1 MKDITTVL
9 MQQFRREHKAAR
21 RYMALLLALALLTS
35 LFVNWQLHS
44 VGIAQTADY
53 QCGEI
58 EHQHT
63 AECYEK
69 VLVCGYEEGEP
80 EDWNATKPDD
90 STFPDADYGVEQSEA
105 DIAAYSAEPE
115 PEYIFVPHQHTD
127 DCYQEVKTL
136 TCHEEE
142 HVHTDDCFDP
152 EDGSLI
158 CDLFEHTHDDSC
170 YSVEYELV
178 CGLEE
183 GELVEEPNPDYVPVD
198 EEAFAVFDDAVAL
211 QPVVDDSSL
220 DTPVHHHTD
229 ACYEEVLVCGL
240 PEHHHTVNCL
250 SDPLADVEDEE
261 TWSAKTNV
269 VLTGAWAD
277 DLTAVA
283 KSQLGYQQS
292 ERNFQLDD
300 EDQTTVRHYTRYG
313 AWYGNA
319 YGAWDV
325 MFLSYC
331 LNYADVPQTTV
342 PQRAGVQALRSD
354 LRGSEWLKAA
364 AEVELVPGDI
374 VFYNNITTETVAVE
388 EDAPQI
394 MDDSAD
400 ADIALLSLEPAAA
413 EPQTEERT
421 VSTETVGIVSD
432 VDADTGTLTV
442 ISGDVDGKVAEV
454 SLRADEITDV
464 IDLAAAHKAQEEDRP
479 AAGGI
484 SREELGEQESALV
497 IWPISEEELAQYPML
512 LSAELGETA
521 AAGDPELTVTKVTF
535 QKHVGDNWPDIKEGE
550 TVKEN
555 DEIRMYVDFT
565 LAPNTFTQL
574 PGTVYYQL
582 PGGLKLDEPITNG
595 VIRDPSNKTND
606 EEGEPVGSYTI
617 DKDGKV
623 ALTFAK
629 DKINPEYAFKGT
641 LMFTARA
648 NYSSSQNGEIIFGNN
663 IKLQIQKPD
672 PDLKPEKGYA
682 ENRVWSDAEGNFYI
696 HWKVT
701 VTTKNG
707 SGGKVDIWDEL
718 TQGYLPSSFDPDNSN
733 GPVSITRYD
742 AAGQEKPLTGE
753 YSKTY
758 EISDDG
764 KTLRYTDLP
773 ELQAGEKYE
782 LRYVT
787 KITAADLENAK
798 AYPNKFSNRMHNW
811 AYAKSEKVAKK
822 QTYNYVTFNN
832 TIIEKKGNLNS
843 SGLIDWTVTI
853 KAPLSYNG
861 GFLKDYVLTD
871 QILKGDV
878 RIVGSIAIR
887 SNNGKTDTITPEEF
901 ATGYPLLNVDS
912 NAHTYTVT
920 YQTTAPASGGTVEN
934 QATITRG
941 EGENEITFTAKAPV
955 DVPVGK
961 WGLTKTH
968 VRNDN
973 DGKAYWTIEASNTTG
988 AQTFELWDTIGATT
1002 NSAGQT
1008 VEGTTHSAYATELQA
1023 ALESGMTLNLADS
1036 TKLSYAEAQTKG
1048 YLGSITYYD
1057 ADGSVVSATDGT
1069 TPVMKMCVP
1078 VDTSKNPT
1086 VRVTRVELTGIPTH
1100 EELSNIPQGDAWT
1113 FHNDAKLVQ
1122 GSSEVS
1128 ASATDTRHG
1137 ESIFTKEVSTDG
1149 QNYAQNIPP
1158 VEYDVNQDHR
1168 LYYKITL
1175 VTTASPTA
1183 DQKGIIEFSDK
1194 LPDGTTYTPDS
1205 NSNSCYRDDTFLSW
1219 TGGDWYLSYN
1229 SNTRTVTVQA
1239 KNLTPNKEYK
1249 ITFKYSVTFDK
1260 DPEWNDLLTA
1270 KREYTN
1276 TAIWGK
1282 GVNEK
1287 KATTTTT
1294 VTRKVEPLTKTGKQ
1308 QMNSNNEL
1316 SNRITYTVI
1325 INPEG
1330 VILGDGETLDLKDVM
1345 TVNTDSGASF
1355 YGSNVKLYY
1364 YDHGKSVSEMKPV
1377 PVTQYTN
1384 LKPEGNEWMHMTVPD
1399 HTKLLLQYDCI
1410 IANNRNEPMLSNTV
1424 SLNTYKKEQEL
1435 RFQTNDSSVTVSS
1448 GQLVIKKVDGT
1459 TWDPLQGAAF
1469 TLTPYDSKNHTFKE
1483 VDGTPSLS
1491 GTTNASGE
1499 LVFHIT
1505 DNAVLPHVLYRLQET
1520 SAPAGYIKYSTPRYV
1535 FFYEKG
1541 ETPETVYQQYIGTD
1555 PVQDGATAVL
1565 EKDVTFG
1572 TTTGATTLTV
1582 KNTYNRLT
1590 VTKTWLNASNNQT
1603 ADEDDIPQQ
1612 SIKVQLYCRKAG
1624 QQPKAVGDP
1633 VVLSK
1638 DTNWSHTWKGDEI
1651 PAVDSDGEK
1660 WYYFVKELD
1669 TGLWRTTYSDNN
1681 KNGIQTGSIYITN
1694 TIYSSYVLPSTGGMG
1709 TVPFA
1714 AVGGMLTVGAAL
1726 LLAKRKKHEEKGE

>member
-1 MKDITTVL
+1 MQDITTAL

-90 STFPDADYGVEQSEA
+90 SAFPDADYGVEQSEA

-115 PEYIFVPHQHTD
+115 PEYIFMPHQHTD

-136 TCHEEE
+136 TCYQEE

-170 YSVEYELV
+170 YSIEYELV

-374 VFYNNITTETVAVE
+374 VFYNSITTETVAVE

-394 MDDSAD
+394 TDDSAD
-400 ADIALLSLEPAAA
+400 ADIAPLSLEPAAA

-454 SLRADEITDV
+454 SLRADEITGV
-464 IDLAAAHKAQEEDRP
+464 IDLAAADKAQEEDHP

-484 SREELGEQESALV
+484 SHEELGEQESTLV
-497 IWPISEEELAQYPML
+497 IWPISEEELAQYPMM
-512 LSAELGETA
+512 LSAELDETD
-521 AAGDPELTVTKVTF
+521 AAGNQALTVTKVIF
-535 QKHVGDNWPDIKEGE
+535 QRHEGNTWPDIQQGD

-582 PGGLKLDEPITNG
+582 PGGLKLENPITNG
-595 VIRDPSNKTND
+595 VIRDPSNTTND

-648 NYSSSQNGEIIFGNN
+648 NYSSSQNGEITFGNN
-663 IKLQIQKPD
+663 ISLKIQKPD
-672 PDLKPEKGYA
+672 PDLKIEKGFA
-682 ENRVWSDAEGNFYI
+682 ERRVWSDEKGDFYI

-707 SGGKVDIWDEL
+707 SGGTVDIRDVL
-718 TQGYLPSSFDPDNSN
+718 TQGSLPSSFDPDNSN

-742 AAGQEKPLTGE
+742 AAGTKKPLTGE
-753 YSKTY
+753 YSGTY
-758 EISDDG
+758 VISADG
-764 KTLRYTDLP
+764 KELKYTDLP

-787 KITAADLENAK
+787 KIAAADLEKAK
-798 AYPNKFSNRMHNW
+798 ATPGASNRMHNM
-811 AYAKSEKVAKK
+811 AYAKSEKVAEIQKE
-822 QTYNYVTFNN
+822 NYVTFNN

-843 SGLIDWTVTI
+843 SGLIEWTVTI

-871 QILKGDV
+871 EILQGKV
-878 RIVGSIAIR
+878 RIVGNITIK
-887 SNNGKTDTITPEEF
+887 SNNNKTDTITQDEF
-901 ATGYPLLNVDS
+901 ANGYKLSKVDD

-934 QATITRG
+934 QAKITRG
-941 EGENEITFTAKAPV
+941 KETDKIEFTAKDSVNVQA
-955 DVPVGK
+955 GK

-988 AQTFELWDTIGATT
+988 AQTFELWDTIGAAT

-1008 VEGTTHSAYATELQA
+1008 VTGTTHYAYATELQA
-1023 ALESGMTLNLADS
+1023 ALESGMTLNLADG
-1036 TKLSYAEAQTKG
+1036 TKLRYAEAQAKG
-1048 YLGSITYYD
+1048 YLGSITYYA
-1057 ADGSVVSATDGT
+1057 ADGNVVPADDSK

-1078 VDTSKNPT
+1078 VDTSKEPT
-1086 VRVTRVELTGIPTH
+1086 VRVTHVELTGIPTH
-1100 EELSNIPQGDAWT
+1100 EELGNIPQGEAWT

-1122 GSSEVS
+1122 GSSEVL
-1128 ASATDTRHG
+1128 APATDTRHG
-1137 ESIFTKEVSTDG
+1137 DSIFTKEVSTDG
-1149 QNYAQNIPP
+1149 QNYAQGSQT
-1158 VEYDVNQDHR
+1158 VEYDVNADHR

-1175 VTTASPTA
+1175 VTTA
-1183 DQKGIIEFSDK
+1183 DQKGIIEFSDR
-1194 LPDGTTYTPDS
+1194 LPDDMTYTPDS

-1219 TGGDWYLSYN
+1219 TGGDWYLNYN
-1229 SNTRTVTVQA
+1229 SNTHTVTVQA

-1270 KREYTN
+1270 ERKYEN
-1276 TAIWGK
+1276 TASWGS
-1282 GVNEK
+1282 GENK
-1287 KATTTTT
+1287 KTATTTTT
-1294 VTRKVEPLTKTGKQ
+1294 VTRKVEPLTKTGVQ
-1308 QMNSNNEL
+1308 QQNSSGEL

-1325 INPEG
+1325 INPAKE
-1330 VILGDGETLDLKDVM
+1330 ILGDGETLDLKDVM
-1345 TVNTDSGASF
+1345 TVDTTSGASF

-1364 YDHGKSVSEMKPV
+1364 YEHGKSVSEMKPV
-1377 PVTQYTN
+1377 PPSQYTM
-1384 LKPEGNEWMHMTVPD
+1384 LEPTGNEWLHMTVRD
-1399 HTKLLLQYDCI
+1399 GTALLLQYDCI
-1410 IANNRNEPMLSNTV
+1410 IANNRNEPVLSNTV
-1424 SLNTYKKEQEL
+1424 SLNKYQKEQIL
-1435 RFQTNDSSVTVSS
+1435 RFQTNSSSVTVSS

-1459 TWDPLQGAAF
+1459 TLDPLEGAAF

-1520 SAPAGYIKYSTPRYV
+1520 SAPAGYIKDSTPRYV

-1541 ETPETVYQQYIGTD
+1541 ETPEAVYQQYIGTD
-1555 PVQDGATAVL
+1555 PVQDGETAVQA
-1565 EKDVTFG
+1565 ENVTFG

-1603 ADEDDIPQQ
+1603 ADEADIPQKN
-1612 SIKVQLYCRKAG
+1612 IKVQLYCHKAG
-1624 QQPKAVGDP
+1624 QQPKAYGEP

-1651 PAVDSDGEK
+1651 PAVDSDGQK
-1660 WYYFVKELD
+1660 WYYSVKELD
-1669 TGLWRTTYSDNN
+1669 TGLWKTTYSANN
-1681 KNGIQTGSIYITN
+1681 EDGIQTGSIYITN

-1709 TVPFA
+1709 TMPFA

>member
-1 MKDITTVL
+1 MKDITTAL

-90 STFPDADYGVEQSEA
+90 SAFPDADYGVEQSEA

-136 TCHEEE
+136 TCYQEE

-170 YSVEYELV
+170 YSIEYELV

-220 DTPVHHHTD
+220 DIPVHHHTD

-374 VFYNNITTETVAVE
+374 VLYNSITTETVAVE

-400 ADIALLSLEPAAA
+400 ADIAPLSLEPAAA

-464 IDLAAAHKAQEEDRP
+464 IDLAAADKAQEEDHP

-484 SREELGEQESALV
+484 SHEELGEQESTLV
-497 IWPISEEELAQYPML
+497 IWPISEEELAQYPMM
-512 LSAELGETA
+512 LSAELDETD
-521 AAGDPELTVTKVTF
+521 AAGNQALTVTKVIF
-535 QKHVGDNWPDIKEGE
+535 QRHEGNTWPDIQQGD

-582 PGGLKLDEPITNG
+582 PGGLKLENPITNG
-595 VIRDPSNKTND
+595 VIRDPSNTTND

-648 NYSSSQNGEIIFGNN
+648 NYSSSQNGEITFGNN
-663 IKLQIQKPD
+663 ISLKIQKPD
-672 PDLKPEKGYA
+672 PDLKIEKGFA
-682 ENRVWSDAEGNFYI
+682 ERRVWSDEKGDFYI

-707 SGGKVDIWDEL
+707 SGGPVNIWDVL
-718 TQGYLPSSFDPDNSN
+718 TQGSLPSSFDPDNSN
-733 GPVSITRYD
+733 GPVFITRYD
-742 AAGQEKPLTGE
+742 ADNKEKPLTGE
-753 YSKTY
+753 YSGTY

-764 KTLRYTDLP
+764 KQLSYTDLP

-787 KITAADLENAK
+787 KIAAADLEKAK
-798 AYPNKFSNRMHNW
+798 ANNTSNVMHNW
-811 AYAKSEKVAKK
+811 AYAQSKKVAEKK
-822 QTYNYVTFNN
+822 TYNQVTFKN

-853 KAPLSYNG
+853 KAPLDCNG

-871 QILKGDV
+871 EILQGKVD
-878 RIVGSIAIR
+878 IVGDITIK
-887 SNNGKTDTITPEEF
+887 SNNNKTDTINQDEF
-901 ATGYPLLNVDS
+901 ANGYKLSKVDD

-934 QATITRG
+934 QAKITRG
-941 EGENEITFTAKAPV
+941 KETDKIEFTAKDSVNVQA
-955 DVPVGK
+955 GK

-988 AQTFELWDTIGATT
+988 AQTFELWDTIGAAT

-1008 VEGTTHSAYATELQA
+1008 VEGTTHYAYATELQA
-1023 ALESGMTLNLADS
+1023 ALESGMTLNLADG
-1036 TKLSYAEAQTKG
+1036 TKLRYAEAQTKG
-1048 YLGSITYYD
+1048 YLGSITYYA
-1057 ADGSVVSATDGT
+1057 ADDRKVPATDQT

-1078 VDTSKNPT
+1078 VDTSNDPA

-1100 EELSNIPQGDAWT
+1100 EELGNIPQGEAWT
-1113 FHNDAKLVQ
+1113 FHNDAKLIQ
-1122 GSSEVS
+1122 GGSEVS
-1128 ASATDTRHG
+1128 APATDTRHG
-1137 ESIFTKEVSTDG
+1137 DSIFTKEVSTDG
-1149 QNYAQNIPP
+1149 QTYAQGSQT
-1158 VEYDVNQDHR
+1158 VEYDVNADHR

-1175 VTTASPTA
+1175 VTTPGKDRTI
-1183 DQKGIIEFSDK
+1183 GFSDQ
-1194 LPDGTTYTPDS
+1194 LPVGTTFTKLDTARNNCYLNDSTTPIPWS
-1205 NSNSCYRDDTFLSW
+1205 
-1219 TGGDWYLSYN
+1219 SYN
-1229 SNTRTVTVQA
+1229 NPTPWEIGYDESTRMVTVKV

-1260 DPEWNDLLTA
+1260 DPGWNDLLTA
-1270 KREYTN
+1270 ERKYEN
-1276 TAIWGK
+1276 TARWGK
-1282 GVNEK
+1282 ET
-1287 KATTTTT
+1287 ATTTTT
-1294 VTRKVEPLTKTGKQ
+1294 VTRRVEPLTKTGVQ
-1308 QMNSNNEL
+1308 QQNSSGGL

-1325 INPEG
+1325 INPAKE
-1330 VILGDGETLDLKDVM
+1330 ILGDGETLDLKDVM
-1345 TVNTDSGASF
+1345 TVDTSSGASF

-1377 PVTQYTN
+1377 PPSQYTN
-1384 LKPEGNEWMHMTVPD
+1384 LKPTGNEWLHMTVPD
-1399 HTKLLLQYDCI
+1399 HTALLLQYDCI
-1410 IANNRNEPMLSNTV
+1410 IANNGNEPMLSNTV
-1424 SLNTYKKEQEL
+1424 SLNQYHKEQEL
-1435 RFQTNDSSVTVSS
+1435 RFQTNSSSVTVSS

-1459 TWDPLQGAAF
+1459 TLNPLEGAAF
-1469 TLTPYDSKNHTFKE
+1469 TLTPYDPSTKQFNE
-1483 VDGTPSLS
+1483 AASLS

-1505 DNAVLPHVLYRLQET
+1505 DKAVLPHVLYRLQET
-1520 SAPAGYIKYSTPRYV
+1520 SAPAGYIKDSTPRYV

-1541 ETPETVYQQYIGTD
+1541 ETPVEVYQQYIGTD
-1555 PVQDGATAVL
+1555 PVQDGATTVL
-1565 EKDVTFG
+1565 EKDVIFG

-1603 ADEDDIPQQ
+1603 ADEDDIPQE
-1612 SIKVQLYCRKAG
+1612 SIRVQLYRHKAG
-1624 QQPKAVGDP
+1624 RTPEAYGKP
-1633 VVLSK
+1633 VELSK
-1638 DTNWSHTWKGDEI
+1638 DTNWSHTWEGEEI
-1651 PAVDSDGEK
+1651 PATDTDGQK
-1660 WYYFVKELD
+1660 WCYSVQELD
-1669 TGLWRTTYSDNN
+1669 TGLWKTTYSANN
-1681 KNGIQTGSIYITN
+1681 ENGIQTGSIYITN

-1709 TVPFA
+1709 TMPFA